1 MTPATALG
9 IAATE
14 GPGRPKTLANPMG
27 AEPQGRFR
35 AGYGSP
41 AN

>member
-1 MTPATALG
+1 MTPATALS

-35 AGYGSP
+35 AGNGSL
-41 AN
+41 AS